1 MYRVIGPKRTRT
13 LRVLWMLEELEQNYD
28 FDPLPPGS
36 AEVLALNP
44 SGKVPVFVAEGTPIT
59 DSAAILGYLAD
70 KHGQLTYAPGTIERA
85 QQDALTHQILDEMD
99 AILWTAARHSFVLP
113 EDMRLPEIKS
123 SLRWEFAQSTARIT
137 ERLRGPWLMGE
148 MFTTPDILLTHCLS
162 WARSAKFEVTE
173 PDLLTYLRRA
183 TERPAYQAALTL

>member
-1 MYRVIGPKRTRT
+1 MYRVIGLKRTRT
-13 LRVLWMLEELEQNYD
+13 LRVLWMLEELDQSYD

-36 AEVLALNP
+36 EEVRALNP

-59 DSAAILGYLAD
+59 DSAAILAYLAD
-70 KHGQLTYAPGTIERA
+70 KHGQLTFAPGTIERA

-99 AILWTAARHSFVLP
+99 ALLWTAARHSFVLP
-113 EDMRLPEIKS
+113 EDMRLPEIKT
-123 SLRWEFAQSTARIT
+123 SLRWEFAQSSARIA

-148 MFTTPDILLTHCLS
+148 RFTTADILLTHCLS
-162 WARSAKFEVTE
+162 WARAAKFEVTE

-183 TERPAYQAALTL
+183 TERPAYQAALAL